1 MGYKVLG
8 FDSSGGVTTA
18 GLVEDGRLL
27 ADISFRGERIAGS
40 HLVEWIDHIVALQ
53 GPPDGIGVGIG
64 PGSFTGVRVSIS
76 AAKALAYA
84 WAVPVKGVS
93 SLAAWALALPAGS
106 RVVVTSERRGP
117 AFYLAL
123 YYVGADH
130 VVPIVPDTAIS
141 GALPAPFPL
150 ADAVWVVGP
159 AAEDP
164 ALMRAIGPQA
174 RPHDAEISG
183 LNVARLAW
191 PGLQWGQT
199 DDVSLLQPSYL
210 RPPAIS
216 RPAR

>member
-1 MGYKVLG
+1 
-8 FDSSGGVTTA
+8 
-18 GLVEDGRLL
+18 
-27 ADISFRGERIAGS
+27 
-40 HLVEWIDHIVALQ
+40 
-53 GPPDGIGVGIG
+53 
-64 PGSFTGVRVSIS
+64 VSIS

-141 GALPAPFPL
+141 GALPNIFPI
-150 ADAVWVVGP
+150 AEPIQVVGP
-159 AAEDP
+159 AVDDP
-164 ALMRAIGPQA
+164 ELLAALGPLA
-174 RPHDAEISG
+174 VPASWNLSG
-183 LNVARLAW
+183 SEVARLAW
-191 PGLQWGQT
+191 PGLQWGRG
-199 DDVSLLQPSYL
+199 DDVFALRPSYL
-210 RPPAIS
+210 RPAAIS